1 MLGDKLPPATGKS
14 FVPTNLGAKSGLLR
28 WCFLRSPWQ
37 LAGNLTLLSLSAALG
52 IGALLLF
59 APLFDRGIIPGNFW
73 IAASILLLQLF
84 CFLAGGGLAAV
95 SFHLFSS
102 YGANLA
108 GALTLRI
115 YEHLQKQAFIS
126 QLHRGQSELLQL
138 LRGDIAIIEA
148 SFSQLLGQGFVAAL
162 QVLVVLGLMLAWHLP
177 LFLLGLAGLSGM
189 GALTYL
195 ASRYSEREL
204 SREIQENVK
213 VGEHILKTL
222 GLRGYLLRTSALGHW
237 CSETLRALLR
247 GYTQS
252 LIRRRTRPHWFL
264 EAGQG
269 WGHLAL
275 FVLYLL
281 GAYLAT
287 AGRMSVG
294 QLVAFAALFT
304 YLSTGAQQLAP
315 ALVGLIDG
323 CHRLR
328 QVGQE
333 LEASSQLPQP
343 PRPASVDAVRGRY
356 DFQAVSFGY
365 PSSSPCAIRELT
377 LSILP
382 GRVTA
387 IIGRSGSGKTTLG
400 YLLLRFFD
408 PDTGSILL
416 DGLPLRQ
423 FSSSELWRRIGYVSQ
438 EPIFFRGTIREN
450 LLLGREAADA
460 ALENACRRALIH
472 ERILQAGGFD
482 APLAEIGYN
491 FSGGERQRLA
501 VARALALEPA
511 VLILDEPTAHLDG
524 LNERCLLEVIR
535 QTADSGKTVVFI
547 THRLPEDFPADYLV
561 VLDGGRLVACGPPGG
576 LLPATTEEQT
586 LFGEL
591 GCHAA
596 PGTHPQLKSPAG
608 MVK

>member
-1 MLGDKLPPATGKS
+1 
-14 FVPTNLGAKSGLLR
+14 
-28 WCFLRSPWQ
+28 
-37 LAGNLTLLSLSAALG
+37 LG

-162 QVLVVLGLMLAWHLP
+162 QVLVVLGLMLACHLP